1 MNTGN
6 SFPGNSFPGNS
17 FPGNSFPRIQRSESK
32 KRTAVVADIDDPEP
46 RENPAGQGLGFRTV
60 MIDPGVNNVT
70 DGEDRT
76 IAEVESDDGTMSDPG
91 VNNVTD
97 GEDESNVESV
107 NGRLSD
113 ETLSNE
119 TLEEPARRSL
129 GLIRAVT
136 IDPIV
141 DSRKDPTSTENIV
154 IDEETLSGKKDLQS
168 TSEPLESALNML
180 GVSDLMDEGKRINI
194 YVYQRL
200 NLLLKYGYVDNQT
213 YSIIRPIVKYIITLI
228 SKSFGIINDPFVTDK
243 YISYLY
249 NPLELL
255 CIELVLQNYDRR
267 NIKTI
272 MRDTFSD
279 ILKLYCQDIFADLD
293 KGDQIINKYFNLLYN
308 KLNSLIPVC
317 EVDVTNSRLS
327 ERFNYVFLYLTTIPA
342 KLFIRFAELIWND
355 RTPEQ
360 QLVSLQNFNYDY
372 KRIPRNEWH
381 KNKSIPPDKGKLSY
395 SGFLTPDDF
404 VEYHDDILRINE
416 ISNITF
422 DDLLASLDQSREIY
436 EKKINR
442 AIGSAGLYPKII
454 SNEGE
459 IPIQINRELPAD
471 SPVTEITFIIDR
483 SNRGNMGQFVDYDY
497 DPEEGITDMV
507 EENRSNSAH
516 VHVVESES
524 QIGGAVDNVTFRDF
538 LRVLESIHDI
548 INKTYTLP
556 GDPTSIEIITDGYID
571 YEDGDFSG
579 KKIVLDFLGMFMG
592 AVINLI
598 HHTEPTFDFIVTSY
612 FTYEHNKE
620 TNKIAYIQKYMGG
633 DAIMAGYSPSELYRD
648 ARGEKPPSL
657 KPLSSNNDIKYGIDL
672 YAFDDIELG
681 KLSQKAIKQI
691 RDKAYTELFQSFPSI
706 SHTGVLSYNG
716 WVSSEQPSSLSPFIN
731 LALTLDGTNL
741 TQAPSQ
747 KFVTLT
753 TSKPTKSLQSCF
765 AEGEYDLSYA
775 SIVGKITEMLDGN
788 YGSAV
793 KSMTETFIKLRKEL
807 IGLLVEQGEGILS
820 TENIEPN
827 YPAMDSNFKL
837 ALKNPDIGT
846 FDYNYIYAYVYKNVI
861 RGNIEPLFLPKC
873 MTLLN
878 SIMMTKII
886 ESSASKN
893 PSKDHGWSKLLNQEI
908 CRAYYYYIMYTD
920 DRDILPDI
928 LPYSPIEDTDKQL
941 WKMGQHVSEFND
953 RHMRLIESFY
963 QQPPITPGVFFID
976 YRDGTKSWGN
986 QINGELPGDINDL
999 LNDFIEV
1006 YAVETC
1012 FNPCF
1017 TSRPTSK
1024 DELYGIYENNCV
1036 TNKSINTGDMIYKIF
1051 AMDECHDTKPGG
1063 RTSLAVSNYIIKI
1076 ADRSFKEIEEGLSC
1090 ESILK
1095 KAKKIDPKNP
1105 AMRKTRSWEAAC
1117 ANEITGGEF
1126 ENALVANY
1134 GDFTKIDKNKL
1145 GITPEKAS
1153 QIRGATEFANT
1164 YNNAVFFGN
1173 ENSGN
1178 AGTFVDGGTKK
1189 TVQNIHLPNICITI
1203 KDDENVKLTVIV
1215 SYKLDTAYDG
1225 ELQIRMLVSLI
1236 YRKNVGKLIYL
1247 FVTHEFVLGKG
1258 ISCAQIYDDIYNNM
1272 RQQRDPSQE
1281 PYSADTTR
1289 VNLTSNEYD
1298 PALAVLFVLKKTL
1311 CDWLQNFLKLE
1322 VHTKFD
1328 SRLGFSIEIKSEISI
1343 SANNSSY
1350 RTDKCTFNIDT
1361 TTPIPLDSFSIT
1373 GIPNVLMAIDRS
1385 GVIGLNNYLCIQDSF
1400 VPGFIPSG
1408 TQSFYIVPYTKNTK
1422 LFRFKVNPVIIP
1434 LINSED
1440 QYIRLPYVKG
1450 GDLADGC
1457 YAPRFHLFNYINI
1470 FWDKYRSVYSPE
1482 HYRYISTLPS
1492 LIIPKDTMWKPNF
1505 CITGDILDLWISFI
1519 LTKIT
1524 FIPPGLPP
1532 YIRENPFNQVIKSD
1546 RFIEHN
1552 SPVYLTTGILTMSG
1566 GATKL
1571 NANNRR
1577 KRKISYSTTKRKLK
1591 NGISK
1596 KKTKKSNQ
1604 KKSKMKKSSKNHKKN
1619 KVNSNLTKKKYNK

>member
-1 MNTGN
+1 MTDL
-6 SFPGNSFPGNS
+6 
-17 FPGNSFPRIQRSESK
+17 FPRIQRSESK
-32 KRTAVVADIDDPEP
+32 KRNAEP
-46 RENPAGQGLGFRTV
+46 RGEPMGEPRG
-60 MIDPGVNNVT
+60 IPIVT
-70 DGEDRT
+70 DNE
-76 IAEVESDDGTMSDPG
+76 EEENNESDD
-91 VNNVTD
+91 
-97 GEDESNVESV
+97 ESLS
-107 NGRLSD
+107 GQLPRKSPRLVGIY
-113 ETLSNE
+113 
-119 TLEEPARRSL
+119 RQVSL
-129 GLIRAVT
+129 GPEA
-136 IDPIV
+136 IDPTTETIV
-141 DSRKDPTSTENIV
+141 T
-154 IDEETLSGKKDLQS
+154 DEETLNGKKDPQS
-168 TSEPLESALNML
+168 TSQSFESDPLDYTSQPLDSALKTRFLKMRFQ
-180 GVSDLMDEGKRINI
+180 DLMNKDNLVYV
-194 YVYQRL
+194 YVYQRVT
-200 NLLLKYGYVDNQT
+200 LLLQYDYIDIKT
-213 YSIIRPIVKYIITLI
+213 YSIISDVMMYIIPLI
-228 SKSFGIINDPFVTDK
+228 SENFGIIGDPFITDK

-249 NPLELL
+249 NPLELI
-255 CIELVLQNYDRR
+255 CIEMVLQNYEKDH
-267 NIKTI
+267 IKFF
-272 MRDTFSD
+272 MRLTFSK
-279 ILKLYCQDIFADLD
+279 ILELYCRDIRA
-293 KGDQIINKYFNLLYN
+293 INKSKKPDTRQNIDEYFNLLYN

-317 EVDVTNSRLS
+317 EVDETNPLS
-327 ERFNYVFLYLTTIPA
+327 QRFNYVFLYLTTIPA
-342 KLFIRFAELIWND
+342 KLFIRIADLIWD
-355 RTPEQ
+355 DVTPEVILA
-360 QLVSLQNFNYDY
+360 QLQKFC
-372 KRIPRNEWH
+372 EWY
-381 KNKSIPPDKGKLSY
+381 KSIPSNHQELSFN
-395 SGFLTPDDF
+395 GFLTPENF
-404 VEYHDDILRINE
+404 VEYRNDILRINE

-422 DDLLASLDQSREIY
+422 NNLVESWNQSRDIYKEEIDD
-436 EKKINR
+436 
-442 AIGSAGLYPKII
+442 AIISDRLYPKII
-454 SNEGE
+454 SNDGE
-459 IPIQINRELPAD
+459 ISIQINRAELPEELPAD
-471 SPVTEITFIIDR
+471 SSETEITFII
-483 SNRGNMGQFVDYDY
+483 SELGNRGKFFNYEIDYDEL
-497 DPEEGITDMV
+497 EEGITDMV
-507 EENRSNSAH
+507 EKNQSN
-516 VHVVESES
+516 VGLVDIVESKVPIDES
-524 QIGGAVDNVTFRDF
+524 KVPIVKPDSQQIGGTVDNGTFNDF
-538 LRVLESIHDI
+538 LRVLQAIHNI

-598 HHTEPTFDFIVTSY
+598 QHHTDETTSDFNFIVTSY

-633 DAIMAGYSPSELYRD
+633 DALMAGYSPSELYKD
-648 ARGEKPPSL
+648 ARGGKPPAL
-657 KPLSSNNDIKYGIDL
+657 KPLSSDNDIKYGIDL
-672 YAFDDIELG
+672 YAFDDIKLG
-681 KLSQKAIKQI
+681 KLSRKDINQI
-691 RDKAYTELFQSFPSI
+691 RDKAYTELFKSFPSI
-706 SHTGVLSYNG
+706 SHDGGLSYNG

-765 AEGEYDLSYA
+765 AEGGYDLSYE
-775 SIVGKITEMLDGN
+775 SIVGKIKRMLDGD

-793 KSMTETFIKLRKEL
+793 KSMTETFINLRKEL

-846 FDYNYIYAYVYKNVI
+846 FNYNYIYAYVYKTVI
-861 RGNIEPLFLPKC
+861 RGGNIEQLFLPKC
-873 MTLLN
+873 MALLN

-908 CRAYYYYIMYTD
+908 CNAYLAYIMYTG
-920 DRDILPDI
+920 DRDILPNNT
-928 LPYSPIEDTDKQL
+928 PIEDTDKQL
-941 WKMGQHVSEFND
+941 WGMGQHVSEFND

-963 QQPPITPGVFFID
+963 RQPPITPDQQPPIIGPVRRTPITPGVFFID

-986 QINGELPGDINDL
+986 QINGELPGDIHDL

-1012 FNPCF
+1012 FKPCF

-1024 DELYGIYENNCV
+1024 DAPLDAPNGIYENNCV

-1076 ADRSFKEIEEGLSC
+1076 ADRSFKMIEEGLSC
-1090 ESILK
+1090 ESILT

-1153 QIRGATEFANT
+1153 QIRGASATANT

-1189 TVQNIHLPNICITI
+1189 TVQNIHLPNICTTI
-1203 KDDENVKLTVIV
+1203 IDSGDEDEDIKVKLTVIV
-1215 SYKLDTAYDG
+1215 SYKVDRYEDQ
-1225 ELQIRMLVSLI
+1225 LQIRMLVSLI
-1236 YRKNVGKLIYL
+1236 YCKYNESIYL

-1272 RQQRDPSQE
+1272 RQQREPSQE
-1281 PYSADTTR
+1281 PYPAETTR
-1289 VNLTSNEYD
+1289 FNLTSPAYD

-1311 CDWLQNFLKLE
+1311 CDWLQNFLKLK
-1322 VHTKFD
+1322 VHTRFN
-1328 SRLGFSIEIKSEISI
+1328 SGLGFSIKIK
-1343 SANNSSY
+1343 
-1350 RTDKCTFNIDT
+1350 DKIKIPQNDITYYSTKAIFGYDG
-1361 TTPIPLDSFSIT
+1361 TPIHIEEDTID
-1373 GIPNVLMAIDRS
+1373 GIHKVLMALERTDLKADTN
-1385 GVIGLNNYLCIQDSF
+1385 VNYLCIQGGPRYSFLF
-1400 VPGFIPSG
+1400 VPYPS
-1408 TQSFYIVPYTKNTK
+1408 NTK
-1422 LFRFKVNPVIIP
+1422 LFNFIKNPDIIP
-1434 LINSED
+1434 LINSHKE
-1440 QYIRLPYVKG
+1440 YTFIPYSEGTTG
-1450 GDLADGC
+1450 GPGC
-1457 YAPRFHLFNYINI
+1457 LVPRFHLFNYMNI

-1492 LIIPKDTMWKPNF
+1492 LVPVLQWKPDL
-1505 CITGDILDLWISFI
+1505 CITGDILDLWISFV
-1519 LTKIT
+1519 LTKLT
-1524 FIPPGLPP
+1524 FGPLYKTAIPPTSIVDISPD
-1532 YIRENPFNQVIKSD
+1532 PFPLKNINRRKGVNLT
-1546 RFIEHN
+1546 N
-1552 SPVYLTTGILTMSG
+1552 SILTMSG

-1577 KRKISYSTTKRKLK
+1577 KRKISYSTTKRRLK

>member
-1 MNTGN
+1 MEL
-6 SFPGNSFPGNS
+6 
-17 FPGNSFPRIQRSESK
+17 FPRRSESK
-32 KRTAVVADIDDPEP
+32 KRKANINIVTEGEEEGNDVEAESDNDTLSGETPKKPARRGLVRIVSTEQPFVNSRKNSRKYVASTENVV
-46 RENPAGQGLGFRTV
+46 
-60 MIDPGVNNVT
+60 VT
-70 DGEDRT
+70 ED
-76 IAEVESDDGTMSDPG
+76 EDEESDD
-91 VNNVTD
+91 
-97 GEDESNVESV
+97 
-107 NGRLSD
+107 
-113 ETLSNE
+113 ETL
-119 TLEEPARRSL
+119 
-129 GLIRAVT
+129 
-136 IDPIV
+136 
-141 DSRKDPTSTENIV
+141 
-154 IDEETLSGKKDLQS
+154 IDEKDLQS
-168 TSEPLESALNML
+168 TSEPLRPALNMFTDL
-180 GVSDLMDEGKRINI
+180 DLMDEGKHVINI
-194 YVYQRL
+194 YVYERL
-200 NLLLKYGYVDNQT
+200 KLLLQYDYIDIET
-213 YSIIRPIVKYIITLI
+213 YSIIRPIIEYIIKLI
-228 SKSFGIINDPFVTDK
+228 SDNFGIIKVPFVTDK

-255 CIELVLQNYDRR
+255 CIELVLQKYDQRH
-267 NIKTI
+267 IITI
-272 MRDTFSD
+272 IHETFSD
-279 ILKLYCQDIFADLD
+279 ILEPYCQDIAKDLD
-293 KGDQIINKYFNLLYN
+293 KGDQIINEYFNLLYN

-317 EVDVTNSRLS
+317 DVTSSPLS
-327 ERFNYVFLYLTTIPA
+327 QRFNYVFLYLTTIPA

-355 RTPEQ
+355 LTPQ
-360 QLVSLQNFNYDY
+360 HQLIKLQIFNYDY
-372 KRIPRNEWH
+372 KRIPPDEWH
-381 KNKSIPPDKGKLSY
+381 KNKSIPPDEGKLSY

-422 DDLLASLDQSREIY
+422 DDLLACWEESRNNYEQEIDDS
-436 EKKINR
+436 IV
-442 AIGSAGLYPKII
+442 SASLYPKII
-454 SNEGE
+454 SNDGE
-459 IPIQINRELPAD
+459 ISIQINGEELPAD
-471 SPVTEITFIIDR
+471 SSETEKTFIIGRD
-483 SNRGNMGQFVDYDY
+483 GGQFVDYDY
-497 DPEEGITDMV
+497 DPDEDINDIV
-507 EENRSNSAH
+507 D
-516 VHVVESES
+516 SES
-524 QIGGAVDNVTFRDF
+524 QIGGTVDNGTFRDF
-538 LRVLESIHDI
+538 LRVLEAIHNI

-556 GDPTSIEIITDGYID
+556 GDPTSIEIIKDGYID

-598 HHTEPTFDFIVTSY
+598 QHHTETTTDFIVTSY
-612 FTYEHNKE
+612 FTYEHNKD
-620 TNKIAYIQKYMGG
+620 TNKIDYIQKYMGG
-633 DAIMAGYSPSELYRD
+633 DAIMAGYSTSELYRD
-648 ARGEKPPSL
+648 ARGGKLPSL
-657 KPLSSNNDIKYGIDL
+657 KPISSDNDIKYGIDL

-681 KLSQKAIKQI
+681 TLSQKVIKQI

-706 SHTGVLSYNG
+706 SPAGVLSYNG

-753 TSKPTKSLQSCF
+753 TSTPTKSLQSCF

-775 SIVGKITEMLDGN
+775 SIVGKITQMLNGN
-788 YGSAV
+788 YGSGV
-793 KSMTETFIKLRKEL
+793 KLMTETFIALRKEL

-820 TENIEPN
+820 TENIDPI

-861 RGNIEPLFLPKC
+861 RGDIEPLFLPKC

-908 CRAYYYYIMYTD
+908 CKAYNDYIFYPSD
-920 DRDILPDI
+920 GDIP
-928 LPYSPIEDTDKQL
+928 PNSPIEDTDEKL
-941 WKMGQHVSEFND
+941 WETGQFVKEFND
-953 RHMRLIESFY
+953 RHMLLIESFY
-963 QQPPITPGVFFID
+963 QQPITPGVFFID

-986 QINGELPGDINDL
+986 QINGGLPGNISDL
-999 LNDFIEV
+999 LTKFLGDYNL
-1006 YAVETC
+1006 ETC

-1024 DELYGIYENNCV
+1024 DAPLNEPNGIYENNCV

-1063 RTSLAVSNYIIKI
+1063 RTSLAVSKYIIGI
-1076 ADRSFKEIEEGLSC
+1076 ADRSFKMVETGLSC
-1090 ESILK
+1090 ESILRK
-1095 KAKKIDPKNP
+1095 GKKIDPKNP

-1134 GDFTKIDKNKL
+1134 GDFTKIDKNRL

-1153 QIRGATEFANT
+1153 QIRGASAIANT

-1203 KDDENVKLTVIV
+1203 KDDENVELTVIV
-1215 SYKLDTAYDG
+1215 SYNLVTY
-1225 ELQIRMLVSLI
+1225 EEQPQIRMFVSLI
-1236 YRKNVGKLIYL
+1236 YRKNVGNLIYL

-1272 RQQRDPSQE
+1272 RQQRQPSQE
-1281 PYSADTTR
+1281 PYPAGTTR
-1289 VNLTSNEYD
+1289 DNLTSSNYD

-1311 CDWLQNFLKLE
+1311 CDWLQNFLKLG

-1328 SRLGFSIEIKSEISI
+1328 SRLGFSIEIKNEISI
-1343 SANNSSY
+1343 SANNSTY
-1350 RTDKCTFNIDT
+1350 PTDKCSFNIDT
-1361 TTPIPLDSFSIT
+1361 TLPISVDSFSIT
-1373 GIPNVLMAIDRS
+1373 GITNVLMAIERS
-1385 GVIGLNNYLCIQDSF
+1385 EVNNLINYLCIPS
-1400 VPGFIPSG
+1400 GFIPSG
-1408 TQSFYIVPYTKNTK
+1408 TGAQPFCIVPYTKNTK
-1422 LFRFKVNPVIIP
+1422 LFRFKVNPVSIP
-1434 LINSED
+1434 LINSNH
-1440 QYIRLPYVKG
+1440 YIRLPYVKG
-1450 GDLADGC
+1450 GDPANGC

-1492 LIIPKDTMWKPNF
+1492 LITPTDTLWKPDF
-1505 CITGDILDLWISFI
+1505 CITGDILDLWISFV

-1532 YIRENPFNQVIKSD
+1532 YISDNTFNQVINPDPFID
-1546 RFIEHN
+1546 RN
-1552 SPVYLTTGILTMSG
+1552 SPVYLTTSILTMSG
-1566 GATKL
+1566 GATKI
-1571 NANNRR
+1571 NAKNRR